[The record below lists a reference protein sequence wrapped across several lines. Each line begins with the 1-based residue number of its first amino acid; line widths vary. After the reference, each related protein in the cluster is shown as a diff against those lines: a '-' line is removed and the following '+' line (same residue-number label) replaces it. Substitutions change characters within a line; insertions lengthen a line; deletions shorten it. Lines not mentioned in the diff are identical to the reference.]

1 MIEKGISAP
10 PKFNE
15 QAVDLKA
22 PRLNRYLV
30 EMDAWFNA
38 LRDAFASVK
47 TYSKALDPTNVGA
60 NTTSEQ
66 TFTVKGL
73 STTDIVFAN
82 KPTHQAGLALT
93 GCRVSAKDTIAL
105 TFMNT
110 TAAGID
116 PASETYTIVAIR
128 K

>member
-10 PKFNE
+10 PKFNA
-15 QAVDLKA
+15 QDVKS
-22 PRLNRYLV
+22 PILNRFLI
-30 EMDAWFNA
+30 ELTDWLNS
-38 LRDAFASVK
+38 LRDVFPSVK
-47 TYSKALDPTNVGA
+47 TYSKAIDPTSVSA

-93 GCRVSAKDTIAL
+93 GCRVSAKDTLAL

>member
-1 MIEKGISAP
+1 M
-10 PKFNE
+10 
-15 QAVDLKA
+15 
-22 PRLNRYLV
+22 
-30 EMDAWFNA
+30 
-38 LRDAFASVK
+38 RDAFASVK
-47 TYSKALDPTNVGA
+47 TYSKAINPTTVNA

-73 STTDIVFAN
+73 STTDIVYVN
-82 KPTHQAGLALT
+82 KPSHQAGLALT

-110 TAAGID
+110 TGSGID
-116 PASETYTIVAIR
+116 PSSETYTIVAIR